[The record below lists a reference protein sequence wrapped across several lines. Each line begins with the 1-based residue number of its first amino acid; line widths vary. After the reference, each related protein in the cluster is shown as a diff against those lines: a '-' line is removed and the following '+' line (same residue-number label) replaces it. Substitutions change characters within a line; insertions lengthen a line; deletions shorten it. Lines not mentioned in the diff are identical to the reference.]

1 MKRGDMVRVMSG
13 QHAGQ
18 TGRIIRLMGGWV
30 DFVRADNRGAQVRAG
45 ECELIE
51 SDAGPDAFA
60 REHMNR
66 WPEAA

>member
-1 MKRGDMVRVMSG
+1 MKRGDVVRVTTG
-13 QHAGQ
+13 DHAGQ
-18 TGRIIRLMGGWV
+18 TGRIIRVMGGWV
-30 DFVRADNRGAQVRAG
+30 DFVRADSRGVQVPAG

-51 SDAGPDAFA
+51 PDAGPEVFA